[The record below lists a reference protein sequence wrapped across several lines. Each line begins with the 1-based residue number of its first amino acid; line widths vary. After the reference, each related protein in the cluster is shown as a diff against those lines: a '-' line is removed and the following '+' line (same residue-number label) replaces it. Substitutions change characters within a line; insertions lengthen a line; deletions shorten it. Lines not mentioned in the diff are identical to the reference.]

1 MTDMKNII
9 IKTLSA
15 AVLFSALAGCGKD
28 SFDKPDYY
36 SLKAE
41 TKFGQQVV
49 NGAAG
54 YVTHVKTSPEAKIM
68 DGVTLLKLGF
78 LDRSSHAMQAY
89 IYKVEIGAALVKV
102 STPDNSNTIVKTQK
116 LTQQAAAIENTGK
129 YLVMGGISG
138 GAFNAE
144 TGAPNGVLYH
154 DSKAISAKFGKDQ
167 AAFFAVMKDG
177 SAVCLDTLQFA
188 AKKSKVTEAVSGT
201 ALILKDGYVLSE
213 TGASATAK
221 AAVGVDAEGMTIYL
235 AVVDGGDF
243 FYSNGITNSDMANLM
258 KGCGA
263 ANAMILNSGNS
274 VSAFGRDENS
284 IDLFD
289 LINKPSNMGLEEAIG
304 NGLVIL
310 QL

>member
-1 MTDMKNII
+1 MKNII

-15 AVLFSALAGCGKD
+15 AVVFSAILGCGKD
-28 SFDKPDYY
+28 DFAKPDYY
-36 SLKAE
+36 TLKAE

-49 NGAAG
+49 DGSAG
-54 YVTHVKTSPEAKIM
+54 YVTHVKTSPETKIM
-68 DGVTLLKLGF
+68 DGVSLLELGF

-102 STPDNSNTIVKTQK
+102 STPNNSNSFEKTQK
-116 LTQQAAAIENTGK
+116 LTLQAAAIENTGK
-129 YLVMGGISG
+129 FLVMGGING

-144 TGAPNGVLYH
+144 TGAPNGILYH
-154 DSKAISAKFGKDQ
+154 DSKAISSKFSKDQ
-167 AAFFAVMKDG
+167 LAFFAVMKDG
-177 SAVCLDTLQFA
+177 SAVCLDSLEFA

-213 TGASATAK
+213 TGANTVAK
-221 AAVGVDAEGMTIYL
+221 AAVGVDKDGMTIYL
-235 AVVDGGDF
+235 AVVDGGNY
-243 FYSNGITNSDMANLM
+243 FYSNGITNSDMAQLM

-263 ANAMILNSGNS
+263 ANAMILNTGNN
-274 VSAFGRDENS
+274 VSAFTRDEDS
-284 IDLFD
+284 IDLFTV
-289 LINKPSNMGLEEAIG
+289 INKPSNDGLEAAIG